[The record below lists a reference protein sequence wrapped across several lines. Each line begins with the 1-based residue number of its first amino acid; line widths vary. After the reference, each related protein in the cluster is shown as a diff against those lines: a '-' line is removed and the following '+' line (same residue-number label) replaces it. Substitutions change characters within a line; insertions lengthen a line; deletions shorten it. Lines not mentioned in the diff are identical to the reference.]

1 MAPKF
6 NQFVFFRQDLQDFLD
21 FYFFGFPD
29 ESQKSQFAFG
39 KNIFLWLIILQ
50 MCFINFVDI
59 YRC

>member
-39 KNIFLWLIILQ
+39 KNIF
-50 MCFINFVDI
+50 FVAYNFANVF
-59 YRC
+59 Y